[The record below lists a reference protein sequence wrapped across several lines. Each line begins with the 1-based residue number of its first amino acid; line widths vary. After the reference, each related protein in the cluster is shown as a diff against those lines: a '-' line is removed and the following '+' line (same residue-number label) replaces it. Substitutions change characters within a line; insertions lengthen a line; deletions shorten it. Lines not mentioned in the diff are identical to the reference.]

1 MMPGMHRVRPCLLA
15 LEDRL
20 LPSGIFTVTNT
31 DDLGAELP
39 RHCFVFRK
47 GPEHQSQLD
56 PLHFLVQL
64 NQFDVDPG
72 EFGS

>member
-47 GPEHQSQLD
+47 GPEH
-56 PLHFLVQL
+56 
-64 NQFDVDPG
+64 
-72 EFGS
+72 